1 MKNILSA
8 IIVCGALSLVVQ
20 QAEAVS
26 FDISWTG
33 AGNYTMEG
41 SFSYSDTLIG
51 TGRIDETSLTSFNI
65 EGFLSGTSLGTFDFF
80 TDTPLLGSDTFNF
93 NFDSTSETF
102 YTGGYSADDFGQDWG
117 VSIGG
122 GFAATTGFGFS
133 SGSGSQGIANPSW
146 LSVSSIPVSQST
158 LIATRSSDPVPEPAT
173 MLLFGT
179 GLIGLAGS
187 RIRRKK

>member
-1 MKNILSA
+1 MKNFLSA
-8 IIVCGALSLVVQ
+8 IIVCGALSLVAQ

-26 FDISWTG
+26 FDILWTG

-41 SFSYSDTLIG
+41 SFSYSDSLIG

-65 EGFLSGTSLGTFDFF
+65 EGFLSGSSLGTFDLF
-80 TDTPLLGSDTFNF
+80 TDTPLVGSDTFNF

-117 VSIGG
+117 VSVGG

-133 SGSGSQGIANPSW
+133 SGSGSQGIANPRW
-146 LSVSSIPVSQST
+146 LGASSIPVSQST